1 MGTILFRF
9 AVPCMTLPASC
20 PGGVAAKLAVET
32 IQVNAVYR
40 AAVAAK
46 EVRLKAIRSNSVG
59 MLW

>member
-1 MGTILFRF
+1 
-9 AVPCMTLPASC
+9 MTLPASC

-46 EVRLKAIRSNSVG
+46 EVRLKAIRSDSVG
-59 MLW
+59 VL